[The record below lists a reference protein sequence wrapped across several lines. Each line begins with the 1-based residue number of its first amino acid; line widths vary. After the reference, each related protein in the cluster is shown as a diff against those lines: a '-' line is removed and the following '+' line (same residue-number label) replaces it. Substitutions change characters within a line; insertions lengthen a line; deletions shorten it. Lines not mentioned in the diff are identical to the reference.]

1 MVQETE
7 NNSAYQTAE
16 DETLGVD
23 STVDTIQGGDQSGDT
38 SGISLL
44 AGEDSSQLLQDSS
57 QAEDSVVSR
66 EAADEGG
73 GGGGGDEDVCLF
85 GWKFVS
91 GLLTCTI

>member
-1 MVQETE
+1 M
-7 NNSAYQTAE
+7 
-16 DETLGVD
+16 D
-23 STVDTIQGGDQSGDT
+23 TVQGGDQSGDT

-73 GGGGGDEDVCLF
+73 GGGDEDVCLF